1 MKSKN
6 IYLYLIGAGLGYF
19 FIIKPILEKL
29 GILKSS
35 QEIMQENIIDKY
47 TSDTIK
53 KIQPSKPLGE
63 FQIIADQIYANL
75 RYSAID
81 DNKENATLQLTRVK
95 NDGDVAVLIKL
106 FGKRQEYLFGIPSG
120 SKQDLQQFVT
130 SNLSKKQIAA
140 INNNYFRKNI
150 KYRF

>member
-6 IYLYLIGAGLGYF
+6 QYLYLIGAGLGYF
-19 FIIKPILEKL
+19 FILKPILEKL

-63 FQIIADQIYANL
+63 FQIIADQINANL
-75 RYSAID
+75 KYSELD
-81 DNKENATLQLTRVK
+81 DNKENATLLTK
-95 NDGDVAVLIKL
+95 TGGFN
-106 FGKRQEYLFGIPSG
+106 
-120 SKQDLQQFVT
+120 
-130 SNLSKKQIAA
+130 QIHIGFALPYVFA
-140 INNNYFRKNI
+140 Q
-150 KYRF
+150 